1 MKAISLFQ
9 AVALAA
15 CVSLTSIAFAQS
27 ASAPASVS
35 VTTPKSI
42 RKADR
47 KLAVDVRRAFDKTQG
62 LQVSG
67 LFVRA
72 RGGAVSLTGTVPDA
86 AQIPLA
92 GDAAKKVPGVGSVS
106 NRLTVQTALGH

>member
-1 MKAISLFQ
+1 M
-9 AVALAA
+9 
-15 CVSLTSIAFAQS
+15 SLTSIAFAQS
-27 ASAPASVS
+27 ASMAASAS
-35 VTTPKSI
+35 ATSAKNI

-47 KLAVDVRRAFDKTQG
+47 KLALDVRRAFDKTQG

-72 RGGAVSLTGTVPDA
+72 RAGAVSLTGTVPDA
-86 AQIPLA
+86 TQIPLA
-92 GDAAKKVPGVGSVS
+92 GDAARKVPGVTSVS